1 MVTGTALLVT
11 AITTLWVLHAF
22 SESRTFTW
30 VPDTAFGVT
39 RPTIYAPIPAIMIT
53 IDILRICQLKGITH
67 PHAFLTA
74 NGFSHRIASTL
85 VNASGKGIRFDHL
98 ERLCRLFHAMPHHL
112 FNYKPTG
119 RGINPANDVLLPL
132 RKQPVP
138 AKGLNSLL
146 AALPPDDILNITAE
160 LQARFQKPQEPT
172 DGQ

>member
-1 MVTGTALLVT
+1 
-11 AITTLWVLHAF
+11 
-22 SESRTFTW
+22 
-30 VPDTAFGVT
+30 
-39 RPTIYAPIPAIMIT
+39 MIT

-98 ERLCRLFHAMPHHL
+98 ERLCRLFHALPHHL